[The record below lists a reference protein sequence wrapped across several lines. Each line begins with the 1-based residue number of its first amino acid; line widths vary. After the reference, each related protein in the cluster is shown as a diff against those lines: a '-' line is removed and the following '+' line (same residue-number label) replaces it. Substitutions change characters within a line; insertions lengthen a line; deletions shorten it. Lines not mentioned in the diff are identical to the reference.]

1 MTIRM
6 MGGNLHDSRERSTNV
21 NNIHM
26 SYTALG
32 FPGGSA
38 RTEST
43 CNARDLGSI
52 PGKGNAYPLQYSG
65 LDNFMDCIVHW
76 VAKSQKRLSDFHCTQ
91 NLLKRKF

>member
-1 MTIRM
+1 MILEKGTQM
-6 MGGNLHDSRERSTNV
+6 L
-21 NNIHM
+21 
-26 SYTALG
+26 TALG

-76 VAKSQKRLSDFHCTQ
+76 VAKSQTRLSDFHCTQ